1 MGVKN
6 ILGLEQ
12 YFLAK
17 KTGQIWPGKM
27 LPGEMTETQ
36 WIILSHDV
44 NLVCLPN
51 FSSLDYIGVVG
62 IDGLLVVRRIEK

>member
-1 MGVKN
+1 
-6 ILGLEQ
+6 
-12 YFLAK
+12 
-17 KTGQIWPGKM
+17 M

-62 IDGLLVVRRIEK
+62 KDGLLLVRRIEKLLFSISYLPMLQKCAVGFG